1 MITIAFYNLK
11 GGVGKTT
18 TAINM
23 AYLAAAA
30 GKNTVLWDLDP
41 QAAATWL
48 CQQDTGKSRAIK
60 VFSKGKPIA
69 ELEVASP
76 FPNLSIIPADLSLR
90 KMEKEFEGQ
99 SGNRWLKNLI
109 KPLSDKNDILIY
121 DCAPSLSPSME
132 QLLSEVDV
140 VLIPMIPSPLSIR
153 AMEQVVEFF
162 NSKKNS
168 PQKMVGFFNQVDMRR
183 MLHREAVENS
193 KKMPVAML
201 KTWIPMDSAVE
212 QMARRQAPLTSY
224 AGRGRAA
231 LAYQD
236 MWKEIAR
243 LLRKTEREVTDSSA
257 DN

>member
-18 TAINM
+18 TAVNM

-30 GKNTVLWDLDP
+30 GKKTVLWDLDP

-48 CQQDTGKSRAIK
+48 CQPDATKSRAIK
-60 VFSKGKPIA
+60 IFSKGKPIA

-76 FPNLSIIPADLSLR
+76 YPNLSVIPADLSLR

-109 KPLSDKNDILIY
+109 KPLSEKNDILIY
-121 DCAPSLSPSME
+121 DCAPSLSPAME
-132 QLLSEVDV
+132 QLLSEVDI

-153 AMEQVVEFF
+153 AMEHVVEFF
-162 NSKKNS
+162 AEKKNQ
-168 PQKMVGFFNQVDMRR
+168 PQKMVGFFNQVDLRR
-183 MLHREAVENS
+183 NLHREAVENS
-193 KKMPVAML
+193 KSMPLPML
-201 KTWIPMDSAVE
+201 KTWIPMDSAAE
-212 QMARRQAPLTSY
+212 QMALRQAPLTSY
-224 AGRGRAA
+224 ASRGRAA

-236 MWKEIAR
+236 MWKEVAR
-243 LLRKTEREVTDSSA
+243 LLRKTQREGQEA
-257 DN
+257 AGE